1 LISFVL
7 KRYNAVTTA
16 IIIGFISGSL
26 GVVWPWKQ
34 TIYKLNELGK
44 PLLDSNQHKI
54 ILNYQRYIP
63 SIQDA
68 ATWWA
73 IFWMG
78 IGFVFLMALEG
89 YANRQKK

>member
-1 LISFVL
+1 MPLLRRLLLVL
-7 KRYNAVTTA
+7 
-16 IIIGFISGSL
+16 FLGSL